1 MSFQNRIEGNE
12 IIVFADTSLYSK
24 DSVFKCLYW
33 YGDKYHTN
41 VSFVD
46 SNTYKISLKPMSDNP
61 MSGEQAE
68 KLLQKLERDLIDFNL
83 RDIVTKETKNIRDL
97 LTAKAFSNG
106 EFDELPPGELSDPVG
121 FNINEI
127 KNDWCQTWKKYKKI

>member
-1 MSFQNRIEGNE
+1 MSFQNRIEGSE

-24 DSVFKCLYW
+24 DSIFKCLYW
-33 YGDKYHTN
+33 YGDKYHTY
-41 VSFVD
+41 VSFAD
-46 SNTYKISLKPMSDNP
+46 SNTYRISLKPMSDNP
-61 MSGEQAE
+61 LSEEQTE
-68 KLLQKLERDLIDFNL
+68 KLLQKLERDLVDFNL

-121 FNINEI
+121 FNVNEI
-127 KNDWCQTWKKYKKI
+127 KND